1 MTSTPAPRPRRRTAS
16 IALVT
21 GALAATALAA
31 APAQATAGSATTG
44 TTAAGTTNG
53 AGTGT
58 GTGTTNATDRP
69 ATRAALTK
77 IVTDGLP
84 GVTATAQDAN
94 GVWRA
99 GIGLGDLRTG
109 EKRGE
114 KDRFRIASITKTF
127 VATVLL
133 QLEAEGRL
141 DLDDTVEKWLPG
153 LVHGEGHDG
162 RKITVRQLL
171 NHTSGIFDYLG
182 DPEFN
187 SGYAAGQGFLKNR
200 HASHEPEEL
209 VGYAM
214 RNPPTQQPGGVHQYS
229 NTNYVLAAL
238 IIEAVAGEAYEDEIR
253 ERIIEPL
260 GLRATL
266 NPGDRSTRPEPGSRA
281 YSTLTHLPGP
291 RIYDITSSNAS
302 SVWGAGDMISDAA
315 DLNRFFRA
323 LLQGGLLPPE
333 QLKAMKTPAPN
344 PMEIGY
350 GYGLG
355 LEQYTTSCGTAVWG
369 HTGGWKGSLTMS
381 MHGEDG
387 RRSLTFNTNGDWRFD
402 GLMPPV
408 EAEFCG
414 TAPKAAADTG
424 ADTGAT
430 EPPPALRTPLADR
443 VARAVGS

>member
-1 MTSTPAPRPRRRTAS
+1 MTTAPTPRPRPRRRTAS
-16 IALVT
+16 IALIT

-31 APAQATAGSATTG
+31 APAQATTGSTG
-44 TTAAGTTNG
+44 TTSGTSTATGTTNG
-53 AGTGT
+53 
-58 GTGTTNATDRP
+58 TDRTV
-69 ATRAALTK
+69 TRAALTK

-99 GIGLGDLRTG
+99 GIGVGDLKTG
-109 EKRGE
+109 KKRGE
-114 KDRFRIASITKTF
+114 TDRFRIASITKTF

-153 LVHGEGHDG
+153 LVHGQGHDG

-171 NHTSGIFDYLG
+171 NHTSGVFDYLG

-187 SGYAAGQGFLKNR
+187 SVYAAGPGYLKNR

-238 IIEAVAGEAYEDEIR
+238 IIEAVTSDAYEDEIR
-253 ERIIEPL
+253 ERIIDPL

-266 NPGDRSTRPEPGSRA
+266 NPGDRTTRPKPGSRA

-291 RIYDITSSNAS
+291 EIWDITSSNAS

-323 LLQGGLLPPE
+323 LLQGKLLPPE
-333 QLKAMKTPAPN
+333 QLAAMKTPAPN

-355 LEQYTTSCGTAVWG
+355 LEQYTTSCGTVVWG

-381 MHGEDG
+381 MSSEDG

-402 GLMPPV
+402 GLMRPV
-408 EAEFCG
+408 DAEFCG
-414 TAPKAAADTG
+414 TAPKAGAGAGARAG
-424 ADTGAT
+424 ADTGVAET
-430 EPPPALRTPLADR
+430 PPSLRALADR
-443 VARAVGS
+443 ARTAAGS